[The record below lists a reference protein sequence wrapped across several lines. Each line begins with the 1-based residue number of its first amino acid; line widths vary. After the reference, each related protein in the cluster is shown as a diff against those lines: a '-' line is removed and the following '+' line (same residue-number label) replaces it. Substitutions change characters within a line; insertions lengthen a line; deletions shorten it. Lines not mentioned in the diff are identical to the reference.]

1 MTSEQQNVVNAL
13 SNHYGSVSHFE
24 NNSGIVTIRT
34 FVPRKP
40 YDPSYNPI
48 KTFAIQI
55 DGSTNCDGKII
66 DIDDL

>member
-1 MTSEQQNVVNAL
+1 MTSEQQNAVNAL
-13 SNHYGSVSHFE
+13 SIRYGAASHFE
-24 NNSGIVTIRT
+24 NNSGIVIVRT

-55 DGSTNCDGKII
+55 DGSTDCDGKII